1 MRFKYKKVSILLSII
16 LLMLFVTPASIEVNY
31 QKTDPFQ
38 VQYGLSNQKLYVS
51 STPSLYNYY
60 NNMSHAVSND
70 SDYANFVTPQA
81 VEPIAESILNLTS
94 RQAYSNETFAN
105 AVLKLVHQIPYSV
118 SDVKYPVET
127 IVNNFVATSLLA
139 ASIMKAGGLDVVLI
153 HYTGIDPGHMNVGVY
168 LPNTPMYHT
177 TGMAPTDIVYNNKTY
192 WTAEANPAL
201 DWKVGDQS
209 TQLADANAV
218 IIALNDTEQ
227 SSPAQATSRLG
238 TPQLP
243 SSVTVNVS
251 QEQSNATVVQEQT
264 NIGENTH
271 VFNITG
277 SISQECSGQTISIYV
292 NNGSA
297 TSYFKTVTDDA
308 GYYMLTWNFTH
319 AGTYYITSSWSGD
332 SNYTGA
338 DSETLTIFVGPESFI
353 QFQTAEFNY
362 IFEQETLADYAFYQ
376 EIAASE
382 FRLLQGVKNFD
393 GIPLETNVSLS
404 YDFLVMQAGQ
414 TVSNVQAKTITVPG
428 AQKTLSLPGERY
440 LGSSTSATKRVQL
453 PAETLTVPSNVPTDM
468 EALTLP
474 DDFNQTINDQF
485 CFILQNKGGNY
496 SINVSA
502 LNDYEM
508 SNITLGNESNISFL
522 NASESIKE
530 NTWYNITESIT
541 ENKITANLFNSNGTL
556 IGNIMNQNYPNTEGN
571 KTIILITNNLDNAV
585 IFKDLTVQ
593 SLNNTTQIPQSNEKT
608 SNESNVLVPY
618 ILLSIL
624 LVVIGSAAL
633 VYLQKKRQ
641 IKQGM

>member
-1 MRFKYKKVSILLSII
+1 M
-16 LLMLFVTPASIEVNY
+16 EVNY
-31 QKTDPFQ
+31 QKTNPFQ
-38 VQYGLSNQKLYVS
+38 VQYGLFNQKLYVS
-51 STPSLYNYY
+51 ATPSLYYY
-60 NNMSHAVSND
+60 YSNMSHTVNND

-81 VEPIAESILNLTS
+81 VESIAESILNLTS
-94 RQAYSNETFAN
+94 KQAYSNETFAN

-127 IVNNFVATSLLA
+127 IVNNFGDCVATSLLA
-139 ASIMKAGGLDVVLI
+139 ASIMKAGGLDVILI

-168 LPNTPMYHT
+168 LPDTPVYHT
-177 TGMAPTDIVYNNKTY
+177 TGMTPTDFMYNNKTY
-192 WTAEANPAL
+192 WTAEATPAL

-209 TQLADANAV
+209 TQLANANPV

-227 SSPAQATSRLG
+227 SSPAQVISRLG
-238 TPQLP
+238 TLQLP
-243 SSVTVNVS
+243 SSITVNVS
-251 QEQSNATVVQEQT
+251 QEQSNTTQVQEQT
-264 NIGENTH
+264 NIGENTRA
-271 VFNITG
+271 FNISG
-277 SISQECSGQTISIYV
+277 SIPQEYSGQTISIYV

-297 TSYFKTVTDDA
+297 TSYFKTVTNDA
-308 GYYMLTWNFTH
+308 GHYMLTWNFTH
-319 AGTYYITSSWSGD
+319 VGTYFITSSWSGD

-353 QFQTAEFNY
+353 QFQTAEYNY

-382 FRLLQGVKNFD
+382 FRLLQGAKNFD
-393 GIPLETNVSLS
+393 SIPLETNVSLS

-414 TVSNVQAKTITVPG
+414 TVTNVQAKTITVPG
-428 AQKTLSLPGERY
+428 TQKTLSLPGERY
-440 LGSSTSATKRVQL
+440 LGSSTPATKRVQM
-453 PAETLTVPSNVPTDM
+453 PAETLTVPSNVPTNM
-468 EALTLP
+468 EPLTLP

-485 CFILQNKGGNY
+485 CFILQNNGGNY
-496 SINVSA
+496 SLNVSA

-508 SNITLGNESNISFL
+508 SNITHGDESNISFL

-530 NTWYNITESIT
+530 NTWYNVTESIT

-556 IGNIMNQNYPNTEGN
+556 VGNIVSQNDPNTDGN
-571 KTIILITNNLDNAV
+571 KTIMLITNNLDKAV

-593 SLNNTTQIPQSNEKT
+593 SLNNTTLISQSNEKT
-608 SNESNVLVPY
+608 SSESSRLVPY

-624 LVVIGSAAL
+624 LVAIGSAAL
-633 VYLQKKRQ
+633 VYLKKKRH